1 MKLARL
7 LLAALLVATVLS
19 AGCVGL
25 IRDTYKSLVS
35 TPTPT
40 SSLPITLTPIP
51 INQAIER
58 QYMFAEKLNSGLE
71 HYNSGIMAMNRS
83 RELADQHD
91 WSNASIEIGMAKAYM
106 EQARASFLDMKRYAF
121 TADEANLSEKWN
133 QTAYYEA
140 KAFEFVNLSYQEDAY
155 QSSRGDEAN
164 YIRYNYYVS
173 QANYYLGLAKA
184 CKAEA
189 EELERRTFIGQQGQ
203 VI

>member
-1 MKLARL
+1 MRIARL
-7 LLAALLVATVLS
+7 LLTAIIVALLLTS
-19 AGCVGL
+19 GCVGL
-25 IRDTYKSLVS
+25 IRDTYKSLTS
-35 TPTPT
+35 TPTPVP
-40 SSLPITLTPIP
+40 SLPAAQTPLP

-58 QYMFAEKLNSGLE
+58 QYMFVEKLNSGLE

-91 WSNASIEIGMAKAYM
+91 WSNATIQIEMAIEYM
-106 EQARASFLDMKRYAF
+106 GQARSSFIDMKRYAF

-155 QSSRGDEAN
+155 QSSRGSEAN
-164 YIRYNYYVS
+164 YIKYNYYVS
-173 QANYYLGLAKA
+173 QANYYIGLAKS
-184 CKAEA
+184 CKEEA
-189 EELERRTFIGQQGQ
+189 EELEGRTFIGQQGR